1 MGLIRNLKKKNA
13 LGGVAESNQGKKG
26 GWFRNPISKGK
37 EYLVIG

>member
-1 MGLIRNLKKKNA
+1 MGIIGNLKKNA

-26 GWFRNPISKGK
+26 RRLGDSNSQGK